1 MLKTV
6 LLGIALA
13 AAGVV
18 SAADDIIDYAMYW
31 QISASDYDGVSLLD
45 TSKLTTAKLCAELS
59 GGSEV
64 VFAEIGLP
72 SGTTYTGNI
81 YGDAGLHV
89 VGKTAGA
96 LGVADTVANN
106 AISWSDI
113 QTASFYVELWS
124 ESGLLAT
131 SEISTFAAVRE
142 AFDTNDPRYPSFA
155 SKNYVAQNYVVPE
168 PTSGLLFLFGLA
180 GLALRRKRA

>member
-18 SAADDIIDYAMYW
+18 SAADDIDYAMYW
-31 QISASDYDGVSLLD
+31 QISASDYAGD

-64 VFAEIGLP
+64 VFAEIRLP

-96 LGVADTVANN
+96 LGVADTVAKNP
-106 AISWSDI
+106 ISWSDI

-142 AFDTNDPRYPSFA
+142 TFDTNDPRYPSFA
-155 SKNYVAQNYVVPE
+155 SRNYVAQNYVVPE
-168 PTSGLLFLFGLA
+168 PTSGLLFIFGLA
-180 GLALRRKRA
+180 GLALRRKRT

>member
-1 MLKTV
+1 MSRMLKTV

-18 SAADDIIDYAMYW
+18 SAADGIDYAMYW
-31 QISASDYDGVSLLD
+31 QISASDYDGD

-64 VFAEIGLP
+64 VFAEIELS

-96 LGVADTVANN
+96 LGVADTVAKYP
-106 AISWSDI
+106 ISWSDI

-124 ESGLLAT
+124 ESGLLAM
-131 SEISTFAAVRE
+131 SEMSTFAVVSE
-142 AFDTNDPRYPSFA
+142 AFAVNDPRYPSFA
-155 SKNYVAQNYVVPE
+155 SRNYVAQNYVVPE
-168 PTSGLLFLFGLA
+168 PTSGLLLLFGLA
-180 GLALRRKRA
+180 GLALRRKRT

>member
-18 SAADDIIDYAMYW
+18 SAADDIDYAMYW

-45 TSKLTTAKLCAELS
+45 TSKLATAKLCAELS
-59 GGSEV
+59 GGNEV
-64 VFAEIGLP
+64 VFAEIRLP

-96 LGVADTVANN
+96 LGVADTVAKYE
-106 AISWSDI
+106 ISWSDI

-124 ESGLLAT
+124 ESGLLAM
-131 SEISTFAAVRE
+131 SEMSTFAAVRE
-142 AFDTNDPRYPSFA
+142 AFAVNDPRYPSFA
-155 SKNYVAQNYVVPE
+155 SRNYVAQNYVVPE
-168 PTSGLLFLFGLA
+168 PTSGLLLIFGLA
-180 GLALRRKRA
+180 GLALRRKRT